1 MPSERIQS
9 RIIELC
15 SEDAYGSWELWWSL
29 GAKKAEERDSLCDRF
44 IEAVQGLA
52 NEGKV
57 ISLRKDEHNQFSV
70 VQLDR
75 DRLRY
80 ELQNSD
86 DPKPFEYYW
95 FDVAHAEGRTAGT
108 RHQYPNG
115 RGVRVL
121 PGNPSDIDLVKRGGY
136 SRIIDIDNVSD
147 PIPLAGNPTLQKSG

>member
-1 MPSERIQS
+1 MPPELVTS

-29 GAKKAEERDSLCDRF
+29 GAKNAEERNALCDRF
-44 IEAVQGLA
+44 IEAVQGLVR
-52 NEGKV
+52 EGV
-57 ISLRKDEHNQFSV
+57 IIALRKNEHNQFSV
-70 VQLDR
+70 VPLDG
-75 DRLRY
+75 DRLRH
-80 ELQNSD
+80 ELQISD

-95 FDVAHAEGRTAGT
+95 FDVANTEGRTAGT
-108 RHQYPNG
+108 RYQYPDG

>member
-29 GAKKAEERDSLCDRF
+29 GAKEAEERNSLCDRF
-44 IEAVQGLA
+44 IEAVQSLVR
-52 NEGKV
+52 EGK
-57 ISLRKDEHNQFSV
+57 IIALRKAERNQFSV
-70 VQLDR
+70 VQLDH

-80 ELQNSD
+80 ELRNAD
-86 DPKPFEYYW
+86 HPKPIEFYW
-95 FDVAHAEGRTAGT
+95 FDVANAQARTAGT
-108 RHQYPNG
+108 RYQYPDG

-121 PGNPSDIDLVKRGGY
+121 PGSHSEVETVRRGGY
-136 SRIIDIDNVSD
+136 SRIVDVDNVSD

>member
-1 MPSERIQS
+1 MPPELVRS

-29 GAKKAEERDSLCDRF
+29 GAKKTEKQDALCDRF
-44 IEAVQGLA
+44 IEAVQGLVR
-52 NEGKV
+52 EGV
-57 ISLRKDEHNQFSV
+57 IIALRKDEHNQFSV

-80 ELQNSD
+80 ELQNAD
-86 DPKPFEYYW
+86 HPKPSEFFW
-95 FDVAHAEGRTAGT
+95 FDVADTEGRVAGT
-108 RHQYPNG
+108 RYQYRDG

-121 PGNPSDIDLVKRGGY
+121 PGNPSEIETVKRGGY
-136 SRIIDIDNVSD
+136 SRIVDVDNVSD